1 MSYKDKLYIN
11 TPLLESHPLSKHAGI
26 TVYLKLENVQPSATF
41 KIRGISHLCQKAL
54 KEGAK
59 HFVCSSGGNAGLAA
73 AYSARKLGVPATIIV
88 PESTPTF
95 AVERLRGEGATVK
108 VGGKVWDDSN
118 QHTLKLAQQPGY
130 VYIPPFDH
138 PVICKE
144 LAKKPGA
151 IICTVGEG
159 GLLSGV
165 VAGLRKVGWT
175 DVPVVAMETKGADS
189 FNAAVTA
196 GKLVTIPDITSVAKC
211 LGAKTVAQEAFNL
224 SKQHPI
230 HSVVVTDEEAVGAC
244 AKFLD
249 DERLL
254 VEPACGAALA
264 AIYSPV
270 ISRLQDQGR
279 LPGGV
284 TSVVVVVC
292 GGNNITLKQLETWK
306 GQLGLT

>member
-59 HFVCSSGGNAGLAA
+59 HFVCSS
-73 AYSARKLGVPATIIV
+73 
-88 PESTPTF
+88 
-95 AVERLRGEGATVK
+95 
-108 VGGKVWDDSN
+108 
-118 QHTLKLAQQPGY
+118 
-130 VYIPPFDH
+130 
-138 PVICKE
+138 
-144 LAKKPGA
+144 
-151 IICTVGEG
+151 
-159 GLLSGV
+159 
-165 VAGLRKVGWT
+165 
-175 DVPVVAMETKGADS
+175 
-189 FNAAVTA
+189 
-196 GKLVTIPDITSVAKC
+196 
-211 LGAKTVAQEAFNL
+211 
-224 SKQHPI
+224 
-230 HSVVVTDEEAVGAC
+230 
-244 AKFLD
+244 D